1 MKKSAL
7 QVARAAYQPKLPK
20 SLKGS
25 VCIKEGAPTQS
36 VADQDEI
43 AALFPNTYG
52 MPVLA
57 FEPSSEVKSYPA
69 INVGVILSGGQA
81 PGGHNVIAGLFDGIK
96 KMNAGSTKVSK
107 VSKTSTSRLWSSLVE
122 TIPIPMLACW
132 PNIISR

>member
-20 SLKGS
+20 SLKGA
-25 VCIKEGAPTQS
+25 VRIKEGAPTQS

-57 FEPSSEVKSYPA
+57 FEPSS
-69 INVGVILSGGQA
+69 
-81 PGGHNVIAGLFDGIK
+81 
-96 KMNAGSTKVSK
+96 
-107 VSKTSTSRLWSSLVE
+107 
-122 TIPIPMLACW
+122 
-132 PNIISR
+132 